1 MSPKFF
7 TPLDPPILK
16 SWGFKI
22 EGHPE
27 GTIQQPPDYTL
38 WSISE
43 NSIKII
49 SKLVT
54 VKTQAEIF

>member
-43 NSIKII
+43 RGIRAIQYPNPTNPKI
-49 SKLVT
+49 VYY
-54 VKTQAEIF
+54 